1 MVKLKTPKRET
12 VEKILK
18 TTGIIVSAALTVITS
33 ISQTKSSN
41 ENSGNNGINGK

>member
-1 MVKLKTPKRET
+1 MVKLKKPKRET

-18 TTGIIVSAALTVITS
+18 TTEIIVQAALTVITA
-33 ISQTKSSN
+33 INQKKSSN

>member
-18 TTGIIVSAALTVITS
+18 TTGIIVSAALTVI
-33 ISQTKSSN
+33 SQIKSSN

>member
-18 TTGIIVSAALTVITS
+18 TTGAIATATLTVITA
-33 ISQTKSSN
+33 ISKIISSN